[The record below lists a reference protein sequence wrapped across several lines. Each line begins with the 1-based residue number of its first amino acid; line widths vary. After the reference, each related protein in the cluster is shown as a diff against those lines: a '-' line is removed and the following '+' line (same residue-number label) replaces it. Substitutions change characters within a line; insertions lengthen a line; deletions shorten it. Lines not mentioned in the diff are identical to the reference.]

1 MPKAKTLAD
10 IETEICDVAAMAN
23 VCDMLMQA
31 LEENARSTAKR
42 EITAKQAED
51 NLAYWRDAAA
61 FAVLHL
67 KGMTAAL
74 EKQYYGSTE
83 E

>member
-1 MPKAKTLAD
+1 MPRAKTLAD

-31 LEENARSTAKR
+31 LEENARSTAKWD
-42 EITAKQAED
+42 ITAKQAED
-51 NLAYWRDAAA
+51 TLAYWRDAAA

-74 EKQYYGSTE
+74 EKRCYASTE

>member
-10 IETEICDVAAMAN
+10 IETEICAVAAMAN
-23 VCDMLMQA
+23 VCDMLMEA
-31 LEENARSTAKR
+31 LEENARSTAER
-42 EITAKQAED
+42 DISAKQAED
-51 NLAYWRDAAA
+51 HLAYWRDAVA

-74 EKQYYGSTE
+74 EKRCYASTE